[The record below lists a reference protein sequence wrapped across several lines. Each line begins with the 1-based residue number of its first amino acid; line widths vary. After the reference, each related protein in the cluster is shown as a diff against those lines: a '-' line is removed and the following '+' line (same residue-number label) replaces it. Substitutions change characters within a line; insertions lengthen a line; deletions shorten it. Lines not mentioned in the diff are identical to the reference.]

1 MRASI
6 EVERLADLADAMG
19 WDTVAE
25 LVELFIEASGQS
37 VQTIATALAAGDLII
52 AGKEAHTLKGS
63 SSNVGAVTLQAVC
76 QTLLEACHHGDL
88 AASRALIGRIEAATA
103 AAVAPLRLAVS
114 EQATA

>member
-1 MRASI
+1 MPTRAISAI

-37 VQTIATALAAGDLII
+37 VQAICAALAAGDLIA

-76 QTLLEACHHGDL
+76 QSLLEACHGDEL
-88 AASRALIGRIEAATA
+88 AAAAPLSSRSRPRQPPRSTA
-103 AAVAPLRLAVS
+103 APCG
-114 EQATA
+114 Q

>member
-1 MRASI
+1 
-6 EVERLADLADAMG
+6 MG

-37 VQTIATALAAGDLII
+37 VQAIGTALAAGDLIK

-76 QTLLEACHHGDL
+76 QSL
-88 AASRALIGRIEAATA
+88 AGGMPPRRSCGVARPYRADRSRDSRRGGA
-103 AAVAPLRLAVS
+103 AAPCG
-114 EQATA
+114 Q

>member
-1 MRASI
+1 
-6 EVERLADLADAMG
+6 MG

-37 VQTIATALAAGDLII
+37 VQAIATALAAGNLIV

-63 SSNVGAVTLQAVC
+63 SSNVGAVMVQAAC
-76 QTLLEACHHGDL
+76 QTLLEACHHDDL

-103 AAVAPLRLAVS
+103 AAVAPLRLAVR
-114 EQATA
+114 EQAPA